1 MSAYD
6 KERLLRVRDYI
17 KTSDEETGF
26 TISALQEDLRRNG
39 ISADK
44 TTLYR
49 DFDTLRER
57 FGMAITGK
65 KGSKKWYYTNRYFSY
80 DELVLIRES
89 INNANFLSEDE
100 VKTLIHKISTLGSA
114 EQAERLINVNAD
126 IKTSP
131 RHRTEGEILAK
142 IEKITDAIKHNLKI
156 SCEYPEAVGI
166 NLLTHE
172 PNFDFKKL
180 IISPYELLLQN
191 GVYSLVAVKDNH
203 LFDCDISLTKSIRI
217 LYDQRRDG
225 WAEYVRY
232 MKNNRKGKADHPEEY
247 YTLHISVKEKDIDKA
262 QKIMP
267 QDASY
272 YRNTKG
278 TIDIYAKTRF
288 ADKAFQLFAGL
299 LSLDDAKILGD
310 NKAIDAYK
318 EYIKRLN
325 NLLPEE

>member
-39 ISADK
+39 ISADN
-44 TTLYR
+44 TTL
-49 DFDTLRER
+49 
-57 FGMAITGK
+57 
-65 KGSKKWYYTNRYFSY
+65 YFSY

-100 VKTLIHKISTLGSA
+100 VKTLIHKISTLGSV
-114 EQAERLINVNAD
+114 EQAERLINEDD
-126 IKTSP
+126 IKTFH
-131 RHRTEGEILAK
+131 RHRTGGDVLAK

-156 SCEYPEAVGI
+156 SCEYPEAIGI
-166 NLLTHE
+166 DLLTHK
-172 PNFDFKKL
+172 PNFAFKKL
-180 IISPYELLLQN
+180 IISPYELFLQN
-191 GVYSLVAVKDNH
+191 GVYSLVAIKDNH
-203 LFDCDISLTKSIRI
+203 LFNCDISLTKSIRI

-225 WAEYVRY
+225 RAEYVRY
-232 MKNNRKGKADHPEEY
+232 MKNNRQAKADHPEEY
-247 YTLHISVKEKDIDKA
+247 YTLHISVKEKDFDKA

-267 QDASY
+267 PDASY
-272 YRNTKG
+272 YHNIKG

-288 ADKAFQLFAGL
+288 ADVAFQFFAGL

-310 NKAIDAYK
+310 DKAIDAYK

>member
-114 EQAERLINVNAD
+114 EQAERLISAD
-126 IKTSP
+126 IKTFH
-131 RHRTEGEILAK
+131 RHKTEGEILAK
-142 IEKITDAIKHNLKI
+142 IEKIKDAIEHNLKI

-166 NLLTHE
+166 DLLTHK
-172 PNFDFKKL
+172 PNFAFKKL
-180 IISPYELLLQN
+180 IISPFELFLRD
-191 GVYSLVAVKDNH
+191 GIYSLVATRDNE
-203 LFDCDISLTKSIRI
+203 LYFYNINRAKNIRI

-225 WAEYVRY
+225 RAEYVRY
-232 MKNNRKGKADHPEEY
+232 MKNNRKAKADHPEEY
-247 YTLHISVKEKDIDKA
+247 YTLHISVKEKDFDKA

-267 QDASY
+267 PDASY
-272 YRNTKG
+272 YHNIKG

-288 ADKAFQLFAGL
+288 ADVAFQFFAGL

-310 NKAIDAYK
+310 DKAIDAYK

>member
-17 KTSDEETGF
+17 KTSDEENGF

-65 KGSKKWYYTNRYFSY
+65 KGSKKWYYANRYFSY

-100 VKTLIHKISTLGSA
+100 VKTLIHKISTLGSV
-114 EQAERLINVNAD
+114 EQAERLINEDD
-126 IKTSP
+126 IKTFH
-131 RHRTEGEILAK
+131 RHRTGGDVLAK

-156 SCEYPEAVGI
+156 SCEYPEAIGI
-166 NLLTHE
+166 DLLTHK
-172 PNFDFKKL
+172 PNFAFKKL
-180 IISPYELLLQN
+180 IISPYELFLQN
-191 GVYSLVAVKDNH
+191 GVYSLVAIKDNH
-203 LFDCDISLTKSIRI
+203 LFNCDISLTKSIRI

-225 WAEYVRY
+225 RAEYVRY
-232 MKNNRKGKADHPEEY
+232 MKNNRQAKADHPEEY
-247 YTLHISVKEKDIDKA
+247 YTLHISVKEKDFDKA

-267 QDASY
+267 PDASY
-272 YRNTKG
+272 YHNIKG

-288 ADKAFQLFAGL
+288 ADVAFQFFAGL

-310 NKAIDAYK
+310 DKAIDAYK

>member
-65 KGSKKWYYTNRYFSY
+65 KGSKKWYYSNRYFSY

-89 INNANFLSEDE
+89 INNANFLSKDE

-114 EQAERLINVNAD
+114 EQAERLISAD
-126 IKTSP
+126 IKTFH
-131 RHRTEGEILAK
+131 RHKTEGEILAK
-142 IEKITDAIKHNLKI
+142 IEKIKDAIEHNLKI

-166 NLLTHE
+166 DLLTHK
-172 PNFDFKKL
+172 PNFAFKKL
-180 IISPYELLLQN
+180 IISPFELFLRD
-191 GVYSLVAVKDNH
+191 GTYSLVATRDNE
-203 LFDCDISLTKSIRI
+203 LYFYNINRAKNIRI

-225 WAEYVRY
+225 RAEYVRY
-232 MKNNRKGKADHPEEY
+232 MKNNRKAKADHPEEY
-247 YTLHISVKEKDIDKA
+247 YTLHISVKEKDFDKA

-267 QDASY
+267 PDASY
-272 YRNTKG
+272 YHNIKG

-288 ADKAFQLFAGL
+288 ADVAFQFFAGL

-310 NKAIDAYK
+310 DKAIDAYK

-325 NLLPEE
+325 NLLPKE

>member
-65 KGSKKWYYTNRYFSY
+65 KGSKKWYYSNRYFSY

-89 INNANFLSEDE
+89 INNANFLSKDE

-114 EQAERLINVNAD
+114 EQAERLISAD
-126 IKTSP
+126 IKTFH
-131 RHRTEGEILAK
+131 RHKTEGEILAK
-142 IEKITDAIKHNLKI
+142 IEKIKDAIEHNLKI
-156 SCEYPEAVGI
+156 SCEYPEAIGI
-166 NLLTHE
+166 DLLTHK
-172 PNFDFKKL
+172 PNFSFKKL
-180 IISPYELLLQN
+180 IISPFELFLRD
-191 GVYSLVAVKDNH
+191 GIYSLVATRDNE
-203 LFDCDISLTKSIRI
+203 LYFYNINRAKNIRI

-225 WAEYVRY
+225 RAEYVRY
-232 MKNNRKGKADHPEEY
+232 MKNNRKAKADHPEEY
-247 YTLHISVKEKDIDKA
+247 YTLHISVKEKDFDKA

-267 QDASY
+267 PDASY
-272 YRNTKG
+272 YHNIKG

-288 ADKAFQLFAGL
+288 ADVAFQFFAGL

-310 NKAIDAYK
+310 DKAIDAYK

-325 NLLPEE
+325 NLLPKE

>member
-65 KGSKKWYYTNRYFSY
+65 KGSKKWYYSNRYFSY

-89 INNANFLSEDE
+89 INNANFLSKDE

-114 EQAERLINVNAD
+114 EQAKRLTNVD
-126 IKTSP
+126 IKAFHP
-131 RHRTEGEILAK
+131 HRTEGEILAK
-142 IEKITDAIKHNLKI
+142 IEKINDAIEHNLKI

-166 NLLTHE
+166 DLLKHK
-172 PNFDFKKL
+172 PNFDFKKM
-180 IISPYELLLQN
+180 IISPYELHLQN

-203 LFDCDISLTKSIRI
+203 LFNCDISLTKSIRI

-225 WAEYVRY
+225 RAEYVRY
-232 MKNNRKGKADHPEEY
+232 MKNNRKAKADHPEEY

-272 YRNTKG
+272 YRNIKG

-288 ADKAFQLFAGL
+288 ADEAFQLFAGL

>member
-65 KGSKKWYYTNRYFSY
+65 KGSKKWYYSNRYFSY

-89 INNANFLSEDE
+89 INNANFLSKDE
-100 VKTLIHKISTLGSA
+100 VKTLIHKISTLGST
-114 EQAERLINVNAD
+114 EQAERLISAD
-126 IKTSP
+126 IKTFH
-131 RHRTEGEILAK
+131 RHKTEGEILAK
-142 IEKITDAIKHNLKI
+142 IEKIKDAIEHNLKI

-166 NLLTHE
+166 DLLTHK
-172 PNFDFKKL
+172 PNFAFKKL
-180 IISPYELLLQN
+180 IISPFELFLRD
-191 GVYSLVAVKDNH
+191 GIYSLVATRDNE
-203 LFDCDISLTKSIRI
+203 LYFYNINRAKNIRI

-225 WAEYVRY
+225 RAEYVRY
-232 MKNNRKGKADHPEEY
+232 MKNNRKAKADHPEEY
-247 YTLHISVKEKDIDKA
+247 YTLHISVKEKDFDKA

-267 QDASY
+267 PDASY
-272 YRNTKG
+272 YHNIKG

-288 ADKAFQLFAGL
+288 ADVAFQFFAGL

-310 NKAIDAYK
+310 DKAIDAYK

-325 NLLPEE
+325 NLLPKE

>member
-26 TISALQEDLRRNG
+26 MISALQEDLRRNG

-89 INNANFLSEDE
+89 INNANFLSKDE

-114 EQAERLINVNAD
+114 EQAERLISAD
-126 IKTSP
+126 IKTFH
-131 RHRTEGEILAK
+131 RHKTEGEILAK
-142 IEKITDAIKHNLKI
+142 IEKIKDAIEHNLKI

-166 NLLTHE
+166 DLLTHK
-172 PNFDFKKL
+172 PNFAFKKL
-180 IISPYELLLQN
+180 IISPFELFLRD
-191 GVYSLVAVKDNH
+191 GIYSLVATRDNE
-203 LFDCDISLTKSIRI
+203 LYFYNINRAKNIRI

-225 WAEYVRY
+225 RAEYVRY
-232 MKNNRKGKADHPEEY
+232 MKNNRKAKADHPEEY
-247 YTLHISVKEKDIDKA
+247 YTLHISVKEKDFDKA

-267 QDASY
+267 PDASY
-272 YRNTKG
+272 YHNIKG

-288 ADKAFQLFAGL
+288 TDVAFQFFAGL

-310 NKAIDAYK
+310 DKSIDAYK

>member
-89 INNANFLSEDE
+89 INNANFLSKDE

-114 EQAERLINVNAD
+114 EQAERLISAD
-126 IKTSP
+126 IKTFH
-131 RHRTEGEILAK
+131 RHKTEGEILAK
-142 IEKITDAIKHNLKI
+142 IEKIKDAIEHNLKI

-166 NLLTHE
+166 DLLTHK
-172 PNFDFKKL
+172 PNFAFKKL
-180 IISPYELLLQN
+180 IISPFELFLRD
-191 GVYSLVAVKDNH
+191 GIYSLVATRDNE
-203 LFDCDISLTKSIRI
+203 LYFYNINRAKNIRI

-225 WAEYVRY
+225 RAEYVRY
-232 MKNNRKGKADHPEEY
+232 MKNNRQAKADHPEEY
-247 YTLHISVKEKDIDKA
+247 YTLHISVKEKDFDKA

-267 QDASY
+267 PDASY
-272 YRNTKG
+272 YHNIKG

-288 ADKAFQLFAGL
+288 ADVAFQFFAGL

-310 NKAIDAYK
+310 DKAIDAYK

>member
-65 KGSKKWYYTNRYFSY
+65 KGSKKWYYSNRYFSY

-89 INNANFLSEDE
+89 INNANFLSKDE

-114 EQAERLINVNAD
+114 EQAKRLTNVD
-126 IKTSP
+126 IKAFHP
-131 RHRTEGEILAK
+131 HRTEGEILAK
-142 IEKITDAIKHNLKI
+142 IEKINDAIEHNLKI

-166 NLLTHE
+166 DFFTHK
-172 PNFDFKKL
+172 PNFSVKKL
-180 IISPYELLLQN
+180 IISPFELFLRD
-191 GVYSLVAVKDNH
+191 GIYSLVATRDNE
-203 LFDCDISLTKSIRI
+203 LYFYNINRAKNIRI

-225 WAEYVRY
+225 SAEYVRY
-232 MKNNRKGKADHPEEY
+232 LKNKVMSKADRPKEY
-247 YTLHISVKEKDIDKA
+247 YTLHIRVKEKDFDKA
-262 QKIMP
+262 QKMMFP
-267 QDASY
+267 EALY
-272 YRNTKG
+272 YHNISG
-278 TIDIYAKTRF
+278 YIEIYTKTRLT
-288 ADKAFQLFAGL
+288 DVAFQLVSGL

-310 NKAIDAYK
+310 ETVIDAYR

-325 NLLPEE
+325 DLLPKE

>member
-100 VKTLIHKISTLGSA
+100 VKTLIHKISTLGSV
-114 EQAERLINVNAD
+114 EQAERLINEDD
-126 IKTSP
+126 IKTFH
-131 RHRTEGEILAK
+131 RHRTGGDVLAK

-156 SCEYPEAVGI
+156 SCEYPEAIGI
-166 NLLTHE
+166 DLLTHK
-172 PNFDFKKL
+172 PNFAFKKL
-180 IISPYELLLQN
+180 IISPYELFLQN
-191 GVYSLVAVKDNH
+191 GVYSLVAIKDNP
-203 LFDCDISLTKSIRI
+203 
-217 LYDQRRDG
+217 
-225 WAEYVRY
+225 VRY
-232 MKNNRKGKADHPEEY
+232 
-247 YTLHISVKEKDIDKA
+247 
-262 QKIMP
+262 
-267 QDASY
+267 
-272 YRNTKG
+272 
-278 TIDIYAKTRF
+278 
-288 ADKAFQLFAGL
+288 
-299 LSLDDAKILGD
+299 
-310 NKAIDAYK
+310 
-318 EYIKRLN
+318 
-325 NLLPEE
+325 LPHMQSQ

>member
-114 EQAERLINVNAD
+114 EQAKRLTNVD
-126 IKTSP
+126 IKAFHP
-131 RHRTEGEILAK
+131 HRTEGEILAK
-142 IEKITDAIKHNLKI
+142 IEKISDAIEHNLKI
-156 SCEYPEAVGI
+156 SCEYPEAIGI
-166 NLLTHE
+166 DLLTHK
-172 PNFDFKKL
+172 PNFAFKKL
-180 IISPYELLLQN
+180 IISPYELFLQN
-191 GVYSLVAVKDNH
+191 GVYSLVAIKDNH
-203 LFDCDISLTKSIRI
+203 LFNCDISLTKSIRI

-225 WAEYVRY
+225 RAEYVRY
-232 MKNNRKGKADHPEEY
+232 MKNNRQAKADHPEEY
-247 YTLHISVKEKDIDKA
+247 YTLHISVKEKDFDKA
-262 QKIMP
+262 QKMMFP
-267 QDASY
+267 EALY
-272 YRNTKG
+272 YHNISG
-278 TIDIYAKTRF
+278 YIEIYTKTRLT
-288 ADKAFQLFAGL
+288 DVAFQLVSGL
-299 LSLDDAKILGD
+299 LSLDDAKILGHD
-310 NKAIDAYK
+310 KAIDAYK

-325 NLLPEE
+325 DLLPEE

>member
-26 TISALQEDLRRNG
+26 TISALQEDLCRNG
-39 ISADK
+39 ISANK

-57 FGMAITGK
+57 FGMEITGK
-65 KGSKKWYYTNRYFSY
+65 KGSKKWYYSNRYFSY

-114 EQAERLINVNAD
+114 EQAERLISAD
-126 IKTSP
+126 IKTFH
-131 RHRTEGEILAK
+131 RHKTEGEILAK
-142 IEKITDAIKHNLKI
+142 IEKIKDAIEHNLKI

-166 NLLTHE
+166 DLLTHK
-172 PNFDFKKL
+172 PNFAFKKL
-180 IISPYELLLQN
+180 IISPFELFLRD
-191 GVYSLVAVKDNH
+191 GIYSLVATRDNE
-203 LFDCDISLTKSIRI
+203 LYFYNINRAKNIRI

-225 WAEYVRY
+225 RAEYVRY
-232 MKNNRKGKADHPEEY
+232 MKNNRKAKADHPEEY
-247 YTLHISVKEKDIDKA
+247 YTLHISVKEKDFDKA

-267 QDASY
+267 PDASY
-272 YRNTKG
+272 YHNIKG

-288 ADKAFQLFAGL
+288 ADVAFQFFAGL

-310 NKAIDAYK
+310 DKAIDAYK

>member
-49 DFDTLRER
+49 DFNTLRER
-57 FGMAITGK
+57 FGMEITGK
-65 KGSKKWYYTNRYFSY
+65 KGSKKWYYSNRYFSY

-114 EQAERLINVNAD
+114 EQAERLISAD
-126 IKTSP
+126 IKTFH
-131 RHRTEGEILAK
+131 RHKTEGEILAK
-142 IEKITDAIKHNLKI
+142 IEKIKDAIEHNLKI

-166 NLLTHE
+166 DLLTHK
-172 PNFDFKKL
+172 PNFAFKKL
-180 IISPYELLLQN
+180 IISPFELFLRD
-191 GVYSLVAVKDNH
+191 GIYSLVATRDNE
-203 LFDCDISLTKSIRI
+203 LYFYNINRAKNIRI

-225 WAEYVRY
+225 RAEYVRY
-232 MKNNRKGKADHPEEY
+232 MKNNRKAKADHPEEY
-247 YTLHISVKEKDIDKA
+247 YTLHISVKEKDFDKA

-267 QDASY
+267 PDASY
-272 YRNTKG
+272 YHNIKG

-288 ADKAFQLFAGL
+288 ADVAFQFFAGL

-310 NKAIDAYK
+310 DKAIDAYK